1 MAQGTQL
8 TPVRLPKK
16 YADLVPFLETFQR
29 DVVGSVETKADD
41 AQVAADAAGTKADAA
56 QVAADLS
63 LSEVAA
69 LAIQNAADLKK
80 ANFLRQWYGS

>member
-41 AQVAADAAGTKADAA
+41 AQVAADAA